1 MLLGQLVLASGGHVR
16 QLMQMTATACLTAAT
31 REHGKVLQEDVV
43 YAIKQE
49 QFNFE
54 RTVPDHH
61 YPLMVEICKTKR
73 VKLDVDGQRMLFSTS
88 VLEYESS
95 DRRWNYINP
104 VIKQSDA
111 FKQALENAN
120 LDG

>member
-1 MLLGQLVLASGGHVR
+1 
-16 QLMQMTATACLTAAT
+16 MTATACLTAAT
-31 REHGKVLQEDVV
+31 RGHGKVQREDVT

-54 RTVPDHH
+54 RVVPSHH
-61 YPLMVEICKTKR
+61 YPILVEVCATKQINQ
-73 VKLDVDGQRMLFSTS
+73 DEDGQRMLFNTS

-111 FKQALENAN
+111 FRKALTNAN
-120 LDG
+120 L